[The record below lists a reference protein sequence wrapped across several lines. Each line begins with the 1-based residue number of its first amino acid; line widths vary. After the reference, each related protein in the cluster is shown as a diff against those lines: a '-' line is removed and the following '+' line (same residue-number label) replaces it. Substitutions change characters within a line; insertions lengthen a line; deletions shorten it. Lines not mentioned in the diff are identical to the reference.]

1 MWHAACLALRL
12 LAPQHPAVV
21 LVRVLDV
28 SDARIGGDAIL
39 ITDSAGGRA
48 RHVLLD
54 AGDRPAR
61 VLAALRRYDVDTLAA
76 LILSHPHADHYGGM
90 PAVLAAVPVRAF
102 VIGGTPHAAVTYSR
116 LLAAVAARHIPVIT
130 VDSGV
135 RTLTLVTAQDTTI
148 LTLIAPPPSC
158 RTLASNAGDDVNDC
172 SVGVRLT
179 HGSFRMLLPG
189 DAETAELA
197 WWMDAHPVLLA
208 ADVLKAGH
216 HGSDNATTAPWL
228 DAVHPRAVIISAN
241 GRQHPFADVLRLL
254 AMRHVP
260 TYCTADDGTITVRAP
275 RDSSWTIVPTRVAPC
290 HPRTESH

>member
-1 MWHAACLALRL
+1 
-12 LAPQHPAVV
+12 
-21 LVRVLDV
+21 
-28 SDARIGGDAIL
+28 
-39 ITDSAGGRA
+39 
-48 RHVLLD
+48 
-54 AGDRPAR
+54 
-61 VLAALRRYDVDTLAA
+61 
-76 LILSHPHADHYGGM
+76 M

-102 VIGGTPHAAVTYSR
+102 VIGGTPHAAVTYGR
-116 LLAAVAARHIPVIT
+116 LLAAVAGRHIPVIT

-135 RTLTLVTAQDTTI
+135 RTLTLVTAGDTVT

-158 RTLASNAGDDVNDC
+158 RSLTSNAGDAVNDC

-189 DAETAELA
+189 DAETAELE
-197 WWMDAHPVLLA
+197 WWMSAHPTLLP

-228 DAVHPRAVIISAN
+228 DVVRPRAVIISAN

-254 AMRHVP
+254 ATRHVP

-275 RDSSWTIVPTRVAPC
+275 RDSAWKITPARVAAC